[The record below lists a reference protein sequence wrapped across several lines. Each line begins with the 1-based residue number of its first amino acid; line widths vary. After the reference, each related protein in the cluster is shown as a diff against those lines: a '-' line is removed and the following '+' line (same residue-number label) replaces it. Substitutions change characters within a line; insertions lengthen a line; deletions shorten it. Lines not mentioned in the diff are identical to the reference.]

1 MTVRSPDAIAAALA
15 ILRDPHLARLAQ
27 SSPLPKGMTFLL
39 EVAAGDGDALAAAH
53 ASTGR
58 SQATLQKASGFFI
71 EQVLLSRSG
80 DNYRVLGASR
90 DAPNAGLRRHMALIL
105 KWLHPD
111 LFQGASEGKGF
122 NRSAYVNLVTEAW
135 ETLKT
140 SERRTAYDVALDQKL
155 SSKKSLRGSGKKVAP
170 LTDRDAAGARASM
183 PRGQVRGQRRLVL
196 YRIERDTLWS
206 RLLSYFGILR

>member
-122 NRSAYVNLVTEAW
+122 NRSAYVNLSPKPGKRSKRVSAGPRMTW
-135 ETLKT
+135 RWT
-140 SERRTAYDVALDQKL
+140 R
-155 SSKKSLRGSGKKVAP
+155 SSVRK
-170 LTDRDAAGARASM
+170 RASE
-183 PRGQVRGQRRLVL
+183 GAAKKLRR
-196 YRIERDTLWS
+196 
-206 RLLSYFGILR
+206 